1 MSIKKK
7 SVFTIHLGCS
17 KNQVDAECILSE
29 LLASGFTISEE
40 SASAHYIIINTCG
53 FIEPAKEESIDIVLS
68 QIKEKKKSQKIIV
81 TGCLSERYKTELPKE
96 MPGVDYWLGTYKP
109 GELLHLLGF
118 SENHVC
124 ETVPTNRIN
133 FGSFAH
139 HAYLKI
145 AEGCNRRCA
154 FCAIPNIRGKQV
166 SRSIE
171 ELVFEAQQL
180 EAQGVKELTLVAQ
193 DTTYFGRE
201 KGKKGGT
208 LQSLLEA
215 LLKNTTIPWIRTLYW
230 YPDFIDDALLDLIA
244 KEPRLCKYIDMPIQH
259 ASDRQLKLMARHYN
273 QKTLYSLLNK
283 IKEKIPDVSLRTT
296 VLVGF
301 PGETHED
308 FEELMTL
315 IQTIPFNHLGGFIF
329 SPEEDTPAEKITAER
344 VNESEARLRLD
355 SITEYQEDLCLER
368 NEGLIGKTIRII
380 IDEVAEESEFHFYGR
395 TEGSAL
401 DTDDIVKVIE
411 GDAQVG
417 HFYNAQVVDA
427 TPHELICKI
436 L

>member
-1 MSIKKK
+1 
-7 SVFTIHLGCS
+7 
-17 KNQVDAECILSE
+17 
-29 LLASGFTISEE
+29 
-40 SASAHYIIINTCG
+40 
-53 FIEPAKEESIDIVLS
+53 
-68 QIKEKKKSQKIIV
+68 
-81 TGCLSERYKTELPKE
+81 
-96 MPGVDYWLGTYKP
+96 
-109 GELLHLLGF
+109 
-118 SENHVC
+118 
-124 ETVPTNRIN
+124 
-133 FGSFAH
+133 
-139 HAYLKI
+139 
-145 AEGCNRRCA
+145 
-154 FCAIPNIRGKQV
+154 
-166 SRSIE
+166 
-171 ELVFEAQQL
+171 
-180 EAQGVKELTLVAQ
+180 
-193 DTTYFGRE
+193 
-201 KGKKGGT
+201 
-208 LQSLLEA
+208 
-215 LLKNTTIPWIRTLYW
+215 
-230 YPDFIDDALLDLIA
+230 
-244 KEPRLCKYIDMPIQH
+244 MPIQH

>member
-1 MSIKKK
+1 MLFR
-7 SVFTIHLGCS
+7 SV
-17 KNQVDAECILSE
+17 
-29 LLASGFTISEE
+29 
-40 SASAHYIIINTCG
+40 
-53 FIEPAKEESIDIVLS
+53 
-68 QIKEKKKSQKIIV
+68 
-81 TGCLSERYKTELPKE
+81 
-96 MPGVDYWLGTYKP
+96 
-109 GELLHLLGF
+109 
-118 SENHVC
+118 
-124 ETVPTNRIN
+124 
-133 FGSFAH
+133 
-139 HAYLKI
+139 
-145 AEGCNRRCA
+145 
-154 FCAIPNIRGKQV
+154 
-166 SRSIE
+166 
-171 ELVFEAQQL
+171 L
-180 EAQGVKELTLVAQ
+180 EAQNLESQGVQELTLVAQ

-244 KEPRLCKYIDMPIQH
+244 KEPRLSKYIDMPIQH

-368 NEGLIGKTIRII
+368 NEGETQDKGVKYFSLLF
-380 IDEVAEESEFHFYGR
+380 EVPNSLR
-395 TEGSAL
+395 VPL
-401 DTDDIVKVIE
+401 
-411 GDAQVG
+411 
-417 HFYNAQVVDA
+417 
-427 TPHELICKI
+427 
-436 L
+436 